1 MNFKYFLTSFSNIF
15 PRPGA
20 RSAAAELRPGGHG
33 GVPAGA
39 GVEVRG
45 AAGGGVRA
53 RDQDQLRPAA
63 GDQLHPAAAGD
74 LQLPAQGEW
83 RAEDG
88 GPGSYQRWL
97 LTNLS
102 ALL

>member
-1 MNFKYFLTSFSNIF
+1 MYFKYFLTSFSNIF

-74 LQLPAQGEW
+74 LQLPAQGE
-83 RAEDG
+83 
-88 GPGSYQRWL
+88 
-97 LTNLS
+97 
-102 ALL
+102 